1 MWICIE
7 QMLIYGINI
16 RRIHPTTKGNLHDF
30 TEATWETN
38 QHTRRF
44 DHRQHIFSK
53 TETCWDV
60 DLRRE
65 CRILGSH
72 KHINDMLMEI
82 CPWGTTT
89 EMKTWPKPML
99 LLMLI
104 SRNKYVMIFHLIDAK
119 RTWACWKYSDTSNI
133 TGYKHPLNRIPSLDK
148 EPPSPP
154 PPPEKISPT
163 FPSSPRFRKII

>member
-1 MWICIE
+1 MT
-7 QMLIYGINI
+7 L
-16 RRIHPTTKGNLHDF
+16 P
-30 TEATWETN
+30 N
-38 QHTRRF
+38 QHEKLINTQGDLTIANTSR
-44 DHRQHIFSK
+44 K

-60 DLRRE
+60 DLWRE
-65 CRILGSH
+65 CFSFFGSH

-82 CPWGTTT
+82 CLWGTTT

-104 SRNKYVMIFHLIDAK
+104 SRNKYAMFIHRIDAK